1 MPPRAASSSVSPKK
15 GTSTKLTSDPTPL
28 ALPALLKLLTTSG
41 PKPPHLSM
49 SQAIAAASKLVPGG
63 YISHAKLRLLNQADM
78 VKLGIADEEIRKGL
92 MAVIGKG
99 GGKGSG
105 DSPEVRKKRT
115 RESDLDRPLPTR
127 APKETVVDEDFDF
140 EEIEAEEALAP
151 KACLVNRAPVMTAWA
166 CVVAE
171 RLGFRRQEAL
181 SIAHV
186 FTDLNATSKGVS
198 LGLMGPEA
206 LKVEVG
212 PSQPFVDLLG
222 RKVPVLSTQTGEW
235 RAISK
240 GHVADPSKAFAYM
253 RGAFRQQLGAVVG
266 AMRLLAAS
274 FSPKELNEK
283 GYHLYLDFRPESDGW
298 GKKADLRMSS
308 ILDLR
313 RHLTHGGPAKEEEVE
328 DDGAREVKR
337 EEEGEDGAIGQV
349 KVEPDEEGAP
359 TAKRVKRE
367 EGEEEVKPEVAGF
380 DGAKEPAGEK
390 DEFDELLDQDDDLF
404 AAVDV

>member
-1 MPPRAASSSVSPKK
+1 MPPRAASSSASPKK
-15 GTSTKLTSDPTPL
+15 GTTTKLTSDPTPL

-63 YISHAKLRLLNQADM
+63 YTSHAKLRLLNQADM

-212 PSQPFVDLLG
+212 PSQPFVDILG

-274 FSPKELNEK
+274 FSPKELNEM

-313 RHLTHGGPAKEEEVE
+313 RHLTHGGSAKEEEVE

-337 EEEGEDGAIGQV
+337 EEEGENGAVEQV
-349 KVEPDEEGAP
+349 KVEPDEDGAP
-359 TAKRVKRE
+359 EAKRVKRE
-367 EGEEEVKPEVAGF
+367 EEEEDVKPVVAGLN
-380 DGAKEPAGEK
+380 GAKEAAGEK
-390 DEFDELLDQDDDLF
+390 DEFDELLDEDDDLF

>member
-1 MPPRAASSSVSPKK
+1 MPPRPASSSASPRKSTT
-15 GTSTKLTSDPTPL
+15 TSLRSDPTPL

-63 YISHAKLRLLNQADM
+63 YTSHAKLRLLNQADL
-78 VKLGIADEEIRKGL
+78 VKLGIVDDEIRKGL
-92 MAVIGKG
+92 MAVIGKS

-105 DSPEVRKKRT
+105 DSPEIRKKRT

-140 EEIEAEEALAP
+140 EEIEAEEALVP

-212 PSQPFVDLLG
+212 PSQPFVDILG

-240 GHVADPSKAFAYM
+240 GHVADPGKAFAYM

-274 FSPKELNEK
+274 FSPRELNEK

-313 RHLTHGGPAKEEEVE
+313 RHLTHGVAAKEEEAK
-328 DDGAREVKR
+328 DDGVREVKR
-337 EEEGEDGAIGQV
+337 EEEGEDGAIEQV
-349 KVEPDEEGAP
+349 KVEPDEDGAP
-359 TAKRVKRE
+359 HAKRSKRE
-367 EGEEEVKPEVAGF
+367 EEEDVKPDVARL
-380 DGAKEPAGEK
+380 DEAKEPVGER
-390 DEFDELLDQDDDLF
+390 DEFDELLDRDDDLF